1 MEAGIIRITDYKSYM
16 KLFLFEYI
24 GTAIFL
30 LGINYSGGDAM
41 VIASAIFI
49 AAILTGRIGGAHFN
63 GGVTLA
69 VYIVEGKWRRNL
81 PIAVTIWIADI
92 LGAYS
97 GIGVACF
104 L

>member
-1 MEAGIIRITDYKSYM
+1 MEDGIIRITDTRSYL

-30 LGINYSGGDAM
+30 LGINYSGGQGYI
-41 VIASAIFI
+41 VASSIFI

-69 VYIVEGKWRRNL
+69 VYIVEGKWRKNIS
-81 PIAVTIWIADI
+81 IAGTVWIADI
-92 LGAYS
+92 LGAYT